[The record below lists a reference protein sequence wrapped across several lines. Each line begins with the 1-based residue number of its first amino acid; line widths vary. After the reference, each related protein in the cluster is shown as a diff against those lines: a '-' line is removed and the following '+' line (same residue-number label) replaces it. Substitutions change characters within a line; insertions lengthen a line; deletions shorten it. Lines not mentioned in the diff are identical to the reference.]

1 MNFVILSISMWWKY
15 VCYVNFVILSVSMW
29 WKYTCDV
36 NFVISSVSMWQT
48 DTHVWCKLCGSIY
61 FNVTERHVCD
71 VDFVDSSISMWK
83 KTGMWC
89 KLCGFIHF
97 NVTKRYCDVNF
108 VVFSILMWLKYHI
121 ENCVI
126 DSIVWHSCNM
136 CHTILFWCFSMFI
149 THCRLIHN
157 WISIPSMPIA
167 PPNSFCCSY
176 ICPNF

>member
-1 MNFVILSISMWWKY
+1 LWFHLCQCDKQTHM
-15 VCYVNFVILSVSMW
+15 
-29 WKYTCDV
+29 CDV
-36 NFVISSVSMWQT
+36 NFVDPSISMWQKGT
-48 DTHVWCKLCGSIY
+48 FVIY
-61 FNVTERHVCD
+61 
-71 VDFVDSSISMWK
+71 FVDSSISMWK

-176 ICPNF
+176 ICPKF

>member
-1 MNFVILSISMWWKY
+1 MWWKY
-15 VCYVNFVILSVSMW
+15 ACYVNFVILSIFMWWKYACYVNFVISSISMW

-48 DTHVWCKLCGSIY
+48 DTHVWCKLCGFIY
-61 FNVTERHVCD
+61 FNVTERH
-71 VDFVDSSISMWK
+71 I
-83 KTGMWC
+83 
-89 KLCGFIHF
+89 
-97 NVTKRYCDVNF
+97 CDVNF

-121 ENCVI
+121 ENYVI

-136 CHTILFWCFSMFI
+136 CHTILFWCFSMFT

-157 WISIPSMPIA
+157 WISILSMPIA